1 MATLVAP
8 EVDTANPWQRIIGQ
22 QAAVEQLQAGASTPV
37 HAYLFVGPEGV
48 GKREAARIFAAA
60 ILSDSF
66 SAPDTARTLRLAQTE
81 QLVDLTVIEPE
92 GRFMLIADAQRAIL
106 AAGRPPIEK
115 KRKVIVIDRFH
126 VASPEVAPSLLKTI
140 EEPQNSVV
148 LIILSQ
154 FIPKEHDT
162 IASRCVKVA
171 FSALSTDEIKNW
183 LLSNSEFSL
192 DENSAQ
198 EIAGASLGN
207 QARARLLASDSRFW
221 HRLRFW
227 QQAPGRCGTYG
238 ADATSLTDELLNL
251 LKESQNPL
259 LEAHQQE
266 IDQQAEET
274 EKFKVSVGS
283 KKALDQRH
291 RRELRQ
297 FREQELRWGFSVL
310 AHSYWQE
317 LQQVLGAQAHS
328 EPGYQLQEL
337 CSQALAKL
345 RDVQAEMK
353 RNPNETLM
361 LQNLFLH
368 LPHLNRLKA

>member
-1 MATLVAP
+1 MAALATP
-8 EVDTANPWQRIIGQ
+8 EIGAVNPWQQIIGQ
-22 QAAVEQLQAGASTPV
+22 QAAVEQLQAGVPAPV

-60 ILSDSF
+60 ILSDNF
-66 SAPDTARTLRLAQTE
+66 SASDTARTLRLAQIE
-81 QLVDLTVIEPE
+81 QLVDLTVVEPE
-92 GRFMLIADAQRAIL
+92 GRFLLISDAQRAIL

-126 VASPEVAPSLLKTI
+126 VANPEVAPSLLKTI
-140 EEPQNSVV
+140 EEPQSNVV
-148 LIILSQ
+148 LVILSQ

-162 IASRCVKVA
+162 IASRCVRVA
-171 FSALSTDEIKNW
+171 FSALSADEIKNW
-183 LLSNSEFSL
+183 LLNNNEFSL
-192 DENSAQ
+192 DEDLAE
-198 EIAGASLGN
+198 EIAEASLGN
-207 QARARLLASDSRFW
+207 QGRARLLANDSGFL

-227 QQAPGRCGTYG
+227 QQAPVRCGTNG

-259 LEAHQQE
+259 LETHQKE
-266 IDQQAEET
+266 FDQQAEEA

-283 KKALDQRH
+283 KKALDSRH

-310 AHSYWQE
+310 AHSYWKKLEEIQR
-317 LQQVLGAQAHS
+317 S
-328 EPGYQLQEL
+328 EASSEQNHQLQEL
-337 CSQALAKL
+337 CSQALARL

-353 RNPNETLM
+353 RNPNEVLM
-361 LQNLFLH
+361 LQNLFIH
-368 LPHLNRLKA
+368 LPHLNI